1 MGCLPNLVA
10 LDTEYLG
17 SGNYRVPS
25 TPLPA
30 LEQLTVRTGSVDV
43 LGPDRLWTWTRSL
56 LPHVGS
62 LKSFTLNS
70 FSVYGRMA
78 IPWPFVVFL
87 ATKQGQSLE
96 ELIIGVAML
105 SLDSLSQLCL
115 KCCALETVHCTVAS
129 PDVVGLSPRVVRCM
143 LMLTS
148 HSPEINRQS
157 HKQRKLPPHPQSRS
171 HVDREWCGRTLSIRP
186 HLQLLRGFGRVS
198 TQSTY
203 SGLFA
208 SCLRGKKRD
217 FYQGRS
223 SIDDASTGFQV
234 ASSKDGRHCLHR
246 EDELSIHVGRS
257 LSTLF
262 L

>member
-1 MGCLPNLVA
+1 MKLPLLRELSLKGVPSAAIPAIMGCLPNLVA

-70 FSVYGRMA
+70 FSIYGRMA

-129 PDVVGLSPRVVRCM
+129 PDVVGLSPRVARCM
-143 LMLTS
+143 L
-148 HSPEINRQS
+148 IQIGRA
-157 HKQRKLPPHPQSRS
+157 
-171 HVDREWCGRTLSIRP
+171 HV
-186 HLQLLRGFGRVS
+186 
-198 TQSTY
+198 
-203 SGLFA
+203 
-208 SCLRGKKRD
+208 
-217 FYQGRS
+217 
-223 SIDDASTGFQV
+223 
-234 ASSKDGRHCLHR
+234 
-246 EDELSIHVGRS
+246 
-257 LSTLF
+257 
-262 L
+262 